1 MDGFIRFFHA
11 MIQAERN
18 VSYPHECIIAVKDRE
33 VEIMEKLYEAFL
45 DNWEKHAPD
54 FLLFLWGAG
63 IFKLPGSGNEPF
75 GME

>member
-1 MDGFIRFFHA
+1 MDRFIRFFHA

-54 FLLFLWGAG
+54 FLLFLWGSG
-63 IFKLPGSGNEPF
+63 IFKLPAGGNEPF

>member
-1 MDGFIRFFHA
+1 M
-11 MIQAERN
+11 
-18 VSYPHECIIAVKDRE
+18 VKDRE

-45 DNWEKHAPD
+45 DNWEKHD
-54 FLLFLWGAG
+54 FLLFLWGSG

>member
-1 MDGFIRFFHA
+1 
-11 MIQAERN
+11 MI
-18 VSYPHECIIAVKDRE
+18 KDRE

-54 FLLFLWGAG
+54 FLLFLWGSG

>member
-1 MDGFIRFFHA
+1 

-45 DNWEKHAPD
+45 DNWGKHAPD
-54 FLLFLWGAG
+54 FLLFLWGSG

>member
-1 MDGFIRFFHA
+1 M
-11 MIQAERN
+11 
-18 VSYPHECIIAVKDRE
+18 VKDRE

-45 DNWEKHAPD
+45 DSWEKHAPD

-63 IFKLPGSGNEPF
+63 IFKLPAGGNEPF

>member
-1 MDGFIRFFHA
+1 M
-11 MIQAERN
+11 
-18 VSYPHECIIAVKDRE
+18 VKDRE

-45 DNWEKHAPD
+45 ANWEKHAPD

>member
-1 MDGFIRFFHA
+1 M
-11 MIQAERN
+11 
-18 VSYPHECIIAVKDRE
+18 VKDRE

-45 DNWEKHAPD
+45 DNWEKHAPV

>member
-1 MDGFIRFFHA
+1 M
-11 MIQAERN
+11 
-18 VSYPHECIIAVKDRE
+18 VKDRE

-45 DNWEKHAPD
+45 DNWEKYAPD

-63 IFKLPGSGNEPF
+63 IFKLPSSGNEPF

>member
-1 MDGFIRFFHA
+1 MPVRSC
-11 MIQAERN
+11 R
-18 VSYPHECIIAVKDRE
+18 ECMVKDRE
-33 VEIMEKLYEAFL
+33 VEIMEKLYEVFL

>member
-54 FLLFLWGAG
+54 FLLFLWGSG

>member
-54 FLLFLWGAG
+54 FLLFLWGSG
-63 IFKLPGSGNEPF
+63 IFKLPAGGNEPF